1 MPKYTIYNKKVMKT
15 VKLTENK
22 LREVISEVINENENI
37 KQYVKNKQKENLI
50 QGLKVDIHNLR
61 TTIKELLTNDYG
73 LDSQLLSYIKDIY
86 EVL

>member
-1 MPKYTIYNKKVMKT
+1 MKI
-15 VKLTENK
+15 TENK
-22 LREVISEVINENENI
+22 LREIISEVINENEDV

-61 TTIKELLTNDYG
+61 TTIKELLKNDYG

-86 EVL
+86 KVL

>member
-22 LREVISEVINENENI
+22 LREVISEVINENEDI

>member
-1 MPKYTIYNKKVMKT
+1 MKT

-22 LREVISEVINENENI
+22 LREVISEVINENEDI

>member
-1 MPKYTIYNKKVMKT
+1 MKI
-15 VKLTENK
+15 TENK
-22 LREVISEVINENENI
+22 LREIISEVINENEDV

-61 TTIKELLTNDYG
+61 TTIKELLRNDYG

-86 EVL
+86 KVL

>member
-1 MPKYTIYNKKVMKT
+1 MKT

>member
-1 MPKYTIYNKKVMKT
+1 MKT

-22 LREVISEVINENENI
+22 LREVISEVINENEDI

-61 TTIKELLTNDYG
+61 TTIKELLRNDYG

-86 EVL
+86 EVLQYG

>member
-1 MPKYTIYNKKVMKT
+1 MKT

-22 LREVISEVINENENI
+22 LREVISEVINENEDI

-61 TTIKELLTNDYG
+61 TTIKELLRNDYG